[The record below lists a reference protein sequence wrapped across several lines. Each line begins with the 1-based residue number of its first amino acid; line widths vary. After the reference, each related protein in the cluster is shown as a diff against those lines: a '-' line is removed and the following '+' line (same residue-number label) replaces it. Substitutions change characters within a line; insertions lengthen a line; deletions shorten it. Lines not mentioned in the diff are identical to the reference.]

1 MAISE
6 SFLCFSS
13 RYWILIDKCFVF
25 LPCTEKEKRKEWQ
38 KNLSVWNCFACTGR
52 LCFERARVLM
62 IIAECGLDY
71 SSHML
76 SVNWQNN
83 YTQGLMALPKRKSE
97 RGQNDCSG
105 CMRNSD
111 RVRLASC
118 WRIKTSSAC
127 ECSLLWVLCPTS
139 PDKGGNVLAGNEV
152 CYWWAYIRWKTL
164 LWSLESG
171 SWMSLRM

>member
-6 SFLCFSS
+6 PFLCLTR

-62 IIAECGLDY
+62 IIAECGPDY

-83 YTQGLMALPKRKSE
+83 YTLGLMALPKRKSE
-97 RGQNDCSG
+97 RGLNDCSG
-105 CMRNSD
+105 CVRNSD
-111 RVRLASC
+111 RVRRASC
-118 WRIKTSSAC
+118 WGTRNMLVSAVSYGLCVQPPQIKEET
-127 ECSLLWVLCPTS
+127 
-139 PDKGGNVLAGNEV
+139 
-152 CYWWAYIRWKTL
+152 YW
-164 LWSLESG
+164 LEMKSVTG
-171 SWMSLRM
+171 EHI

>member
-1 MAISE
+1 MCLSFQIKEKNTVAISE
-6 SFLCFSS
+6 PFLRLSR
-13 RYWILIDKCFVF
+13 RYWILIEKFFVF

-52 LCFERARVLM
+52 LRFERARVLM
-62 IIAECGLDY
+62 IITECGLDY

-83 YTQGLMALPKRKSE
+83 YTLGLMALPKRKSV

-111 RVRLASC
+111 RVWRASC
-118 WRIKTSSAC
+118 WGIKTSRMLVSAVSYGFC
-127 ECSLLWVLCPTS
+127 VQPPQIKEET
-139 PDKGGNVLAGNEV
+139 
-152 CYWWAYIRWKTL
+152 YW
-164 LWSLESG
+164 LEMKSVTG
-171 SWMSLRM
+171 EHI